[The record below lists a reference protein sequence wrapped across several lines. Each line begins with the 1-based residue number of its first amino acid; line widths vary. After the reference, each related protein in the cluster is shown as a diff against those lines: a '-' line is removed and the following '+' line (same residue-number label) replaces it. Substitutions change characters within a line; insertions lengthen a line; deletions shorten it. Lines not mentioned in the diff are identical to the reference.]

1 MPIGFAGLMCHAP
14 IVIPA
19 VGGDRLAE
27 CAATTRA
34 MQRLAARVV
43 EHCPEVLVIVSPHTP
58 RALKDWSLV
67 DGPRIRGDLGAFGA
81 PQARIDL
88 PAATSLRSRLLAHS
102 VPTRAVLLDSL
113 DHGAMVP
120 LWFLAQA
127 GWSGPTLIVGLPWQE
142 TTAAQ
147 MAQALRGV
155 CALPRAAVV
164 ASGDMSHRLAPG
176 APAGYHPRA
185 VEFDKFVVRQLQKG
199 NPTGL
204 REMDPQLRTLAAED
218 VVTSTL
224 VAWGAV
230 EDRREGHEVLAYE
243 GPFGVG
249 YCEAVLFDEEGAE
262 A

>member
-19 VGGDRLAE
+19 VGGERLGE
-27 CAATTRA
+27 CVNTTRA
-34 MQRLAARVV
+34 MHKLAVRVV

-67 DGPRIRGDLGAFGA
+67 DGDRIRGDLGAFGA

-88 PAATSLRSRLLAHS
+88 PAAGAIRSRLLAHS
-102 VPTRAVLLDSL
+102 VPTRAVHLDSL

-155 CALPRAAVV
+155 CALHRTAVV
-164 ASGDMSHRLAPG
+164 ASGDMSHRLTPG

-185 VEFDKFVVRQLQKG
+185 IEFDKFVVRQLQKG

-204 REMDPQLRTLAAED
+204 REMDPQLRALAAED

-224 VAWGAV
+224 VAWGAA
-230 EDRREGHEVLAYE
+230 EDRQEGHEVLSYE